1 MEANRV
7 AVVPVVRVISV
18 MLLLSLGC
26 AVVGDGV
33 GGAAEAAG
41 AARPQ
46 AAAPTVAVSPE
57 HVGDGVYAE
66 MVVSGFPE
74 APPDGATLLIQCDG
88 EVTTAPVTEAP
99 ALCTVIQTLATDGPP
114 PTFAVW
120 RVGSS
125 FTTFDQSRV
134 VDCATEPSGCVA
146 GAATLSDPIDDPTSV
161 IASAFDDL
169 EFSNA
174 VTGVPTGGLED
185 GDTVA
190 VQGVGMTP
198 GDWSIAQCGRA
209 LLADPTPE
217 RAAALCAAPM
227 PVTVSDGAFEVD
239 LVVHD
244 PLTSTGGG
252 SLSCDPPG
260 CVVVMSSSGDL
271 AASHFGISFGPTSL
285 RFAPDRPLPDGAR
298 VTLTTQASVSR
309 ELHARQC
316 ALPLGPT
323 LPESRCGY
331 LDAPIVVADTG
342 EGTATTFAR
351 SVIFTPDGELDCRV
365 ESCAYAAFDASGQ
378 TTDDPTV
385 AVSPALELLPLPSV
399 TIEPSDG
406 LLDGDSMTVTG
417 HDLIPNIRY
426 HLLQCAP
433 RPRFVCAP
441 PTEHLVGPDGTLQ
454 ATRTASQVLHRSG
467 YCRTD
472 CLIRLQPLAPFGDL
486 ATGSYSMAAGSLA
499 ATPDRGLS
507 DGQTVRITGEDLMP
521 TYDGPS
527 VFGFPTGGWALTQ
540 CDSAIFD
547 DPTLLGAFTHC
558 SAAPPTRAV
567 TIDGSTLDTDIDVNA
582 TISRILG
589 GTTDCTDT
597 PGACVVGLVR
607 FELDGSLSTHLAPTT
622 FA

>member
-7 AVVPVVRVISV
+7 AVVPVVRAISV

-33 GGAAEAAG
+33 DGVAEAAEAAG
-41 AARPQ
+41 AAGNQ
-46 AAAPTVAVSPE
+46 AGPTVAVSPE

-74 APPDGATLLIQCDG
+74 APPDGATLLVQCDG
-88 EVTTAPVTEAP
+88 EVTTAPVTEGP
-99 ALCTVIQTLATDGPP
+99 ALCFVIRTLATDGPP

-120 RVGSS
+120 PVVGS
-125 FTTFDQSRV
+125 FTTVDQSRV

-146 GAATLSDPIDDPTSV
+146 GVATLSDPVDDPTSV

-174 VTGVPTGGLED
+174 VTGAPTGGLED

-190 VQGVGMTP
+190 VRGVGMTP
-198 GDWSIAQCGRA
+198 GDWSISQCGRDF
-209 LLADPTPE
+209 LADPSPE
-217 RAAALCAAPM
+217 RASALCAAPL
-227 PVTVSDGAFEVD
+227 PVAVSDGAFEVG

-244 PLTSTGGG
+244 PLTPTGGG

-260 CVVVMSSSGDL
+260 CVVVMSSPGDL

-285 RFAPDRPLPDGAR
+285 TFAPHRPLPNGAR

-309 ELHARQC
+309 ELHARLC

-323 LPESRCGY
+323 LPESHCGFF
-331 LDAPIVVADTG
+331 DAPIVVADTG
-342 EGTATTFAR
+342 EGTGTTFAF
-351 SVIFTPDGELDCRV
+351 SAVFTPDGELDCRV
-365 ESCAYAAFDASGQ
+365 VSCAYAAFDASGQ
-378 TTDDPTV
+378 TPDDPTV
-385 AVSPALELLPLPSV
+385 AVSPPLELLPLPSV

-417 HDLIPNIRY
+417 HDLIPNISY
-426 HLLQCAP
+426 LLLQCAP
-433 RPRFVCAP
+433 RFVCDV
-441 PTEHLVGPDGTLQ
+441 TEHPVGPDGTLQ
-454 ATRTASQVLHRSG
+454 ATLTASQVVDQFG

-472 CLIRLQPLAPFGDL
+472 CVVMLQPRATFGDL

-499 ATPDRGLS
+499 ATPDSGLS
-507 DGQTVRITGEDLMP
+507 DGQTVRITGDDLMP

-540 CDSAIFD
+540 CASAVLD
-547 DPTLLGAFTHC
+547 QPTLLGAFTHC

-567 TIDGSTLDTDIDVNA
+567 TIDGSTLDTEIDVSA
-582 TISRILG
+582 TINRILG

-607 FELDGSLSTHLAPTT
+607 FELDGSVSTHLVPIT